1 MNDKQ
6 SKRIQTVQFAPL
18 SEGVKSSNPSKELN
32 SIEDVNLQLIVELGK
47 TNMKVRDIL
56 KIKPGVIISVDKL
69 AGEHVDVVI
78 NESAVAEAEVVVVD
92 EKFAIRITDIVS
104 KQEREERMND

>member
-18 SEGVKSSNPSKELN
+18 SEGVKSSNSSKELN

>member
-1 MNDKQ
+1 MNGKQ
-6 SKRIQTVQFAPL
+6 TKRIQTVQFAPL
-18 SEGVKSSNPSKELN
+18 SDGAKSSGSGKEIN

-47 TNMKVRDIL
+47 TSMKVRDIL
-56 KIKPGVIISVDKL
+56 KIKPGVIIPVDKL

-78 NESAVAEAEVVVVD
+78 NGSTVAEAEVVVVD

-104 KQEREERMND
+104 KQEREETMYD

>member
-1 MNDKQ
+1 MNGKQ
-6 SKRIQTVQFAPL
+6 INRIQTVQFAQL
-18 SEGVKSSNPSKELN
+18 SEGAKSPGTGKELN
-32 SIEDVNLQLIVELGK
+32 TIEDVNLQLIVELGK

-56 KIKPGVIISVDKL
+56 RIKPGVIISVDKL

-78 NESAVAEAEVVVVD
+78 NGSSVAEAEVVVVD

>member
-6 SKRIQTVQFAPL
+6 IKQIKAVQFAPL
-18 SEGVKSSNPSKELN
+18 FDEAKSSGVGNELN

-47 TNMKVRDIL
+47 THMKVKDIL
-56 KIKPGVIISVDKL
+56 KIKPGVIIPVDKL

-78 NESAVAEAEVVVVD
+78 NGSAVAEAEVVVVD

>member
-1 MNDKQ
+1 MIEKQ
-6 SKRIQTVQFAPL
+6 TKRIQTVQFAPL
-18 SEGVKSSNPSKELN
+18 TDGVKTGSGGKELN

-47 TNMKVRDIL
+47 TSMKVRDIL
-56 KIKPGVIISVDKL
+56 KIQPGVVIPVDKL

-78 NESAVAEAEVVVVD
+78 NGSAVAEAEVVVVD

-104 KQEREERMND
+104 KQEREERMHD

>member
-1 MNDKQ
+1 MNGKQ
-6 SKRIQTVQFAPL
+6 AKTIQTVQFAPL
-18 SEGVKSSNPSKELN
+18 SEGTKASGIGKELN

-47 TNMKVRDIL
+47 THMKVRDIL
-56 KIKPGVIISVDKL
+56 KIKPGAIIPVDKL

-78 NESAVAEAEVVVVD
+78 NGSSVAEAEVVVVD
-92 EKFAIRITDIVS
+92 EKFAIRITDILS

>member
-6 SKRIQTVQFAPL
+6 TRRIQTVQFSPL
-18 SEGVKSSNPSKELN
+18 ADGAKSSSTGKELN
-32 SIEDVNLQLIVELGK
+32 SIDDVNLQLIVELGK

-78 NESAVAEAEVVVVD
+78 NGSSVAEAEVVVVD
-92 EKFAIRITDIVS
+92 EKFAIRITDIIS
-104 KQEREERMND
+104 KQVREERMND

>member
-1 MNDKQ
+1 MNDKPT
-6 SKRIQTVQFAPL
+6 KRIQTVQFAPL
-18 SEGVKSSNPSKELN
+18 SDEVKSSNTSKELN

-78 NESAVAEAEVVVVD
+78 NGSAVAEAEVVVVD

-104 KQEREERMND
+104 KQEREDKMND

>member
-1 MNDKQ
+1 MNGKQ
-6 SKRIQTVQFAPL
+6 TKRIQPVQFAPL
-18 SEGVKSSNPSKELN
+18 LEGAKSPGTGKELT
-32 SIEDVNLQLIVELGK
+32 SMDDVNLQLIVELGK

-56 KIKPGVIISVDKL
+56 QIKPGVIISVDKL

-78 NESAVAEAEVVVVD
+78 NDSSVAEAEVVVVD

>member
-1 MNDKQ
+1 MSDKQ
-6 SKRIQTVQFAPL
+6 SKRIQTVQFTPL
-18 SEGVKSSNPSKELN
+18 SDGVKSSNTSKELN

-56 KIKPGVIISVDKL
+56 KIRPGVIISVDKL

-104 KQEREERMND
+104 KQEREERIND

>member
-18 SEGVKSSNPSKELN
+18 SEGVKSQNASKELN

-78 NESAVAEAEVVVVD
+78 NGSAVAEAEVVVVD
-92 EKFAIRITDIVS
+92 ERFAIRITDIVS
-104 KQEREERMND
+104 RQEREERMND

>member
-1 MNDKQ
+1 MSDKQ

-18 SEGVKSSNPSKELN
+18 SDGVKSSKTSKELN

-47 TNMKVRDIL
+47 TNLKVRDIL
-56 KIKPGVIISVDKL
+56 KIRPGVIISVDKL

-78 NESAVAEAEVVVVD
+78 NESTVAEAEVVVVD

-104 KQEREERMND
+104 KQEREERIND

>member
-1 MNDKQ
+1 MSEKQ
-6 SKRIQTVQFAPL
+6 IKQIKAVQFAPL
-18 SEGVKSSNPSKELN
+18 FEETKSTTSGNELH

-47 TNMKVRDIL
+47 TQLRVKEIL
-56 KIKPGVIISVDKL
+56 KMKPGVIIPVDKL

-78 NESAVAEAEVVVVD
+78 NGSGIAEAEVVVVD

-104 KQEREERMND
+104 KQEREERMHD

>member
-1 MNDKQ
+1 MNEKQ
-6 SKRIQTVQFAPL
+6 TKRIQTVQFAQL
-18 SEGVKSSNPSKELN
+18 SEGIKTSGAGKELN
-32 SIEDVNLQLIVELGK
+32 SIDDVNLQLIVELGK
-47 TNMKVRDIL
+47 TNMRVRDIL

-78 NESAVAEAEVVVVD
+78 NGSSVAEAEVVVVD

-104 KQEREERMND
+104 KQEREERMID